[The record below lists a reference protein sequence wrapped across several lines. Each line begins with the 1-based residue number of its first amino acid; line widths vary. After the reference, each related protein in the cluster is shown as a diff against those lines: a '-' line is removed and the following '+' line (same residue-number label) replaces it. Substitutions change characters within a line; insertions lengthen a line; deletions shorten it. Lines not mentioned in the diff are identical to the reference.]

1 MIFLGKCLVFEVALK
16 NPTAL
21 KQLEDS
27 VVSTLKYKCKKKN
40 CQTESRNEG
49 KAMSTIIKAM
59 EIIF

>member
-1 MIFLGKCLVFEVALK
+1 MFEVALK